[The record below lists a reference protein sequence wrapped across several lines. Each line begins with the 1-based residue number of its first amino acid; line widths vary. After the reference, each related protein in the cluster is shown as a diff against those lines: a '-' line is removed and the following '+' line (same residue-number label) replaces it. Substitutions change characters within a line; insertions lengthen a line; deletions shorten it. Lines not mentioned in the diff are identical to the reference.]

1 VANEPEQT
9 QRNQGNI
16 VRVIEVGV
24 RLAIVVGLAV
34 WCFEILRPFLST
46 IIWALIIAAALYPA
60 YASLRRKLGM
70 GPGATSLVFTAA
82 VLVALMIP
90 VIMLSGTLVESAREF
105 AAELEDGTLQVPPP
119 PEGVRSWPVLGGRI
133 YDSWQLANENL
144 EAALARFDD
153 QLRTVGRWFIS
164 AAARAGL
171 GILQFAVA
179 LVVAG
184 IFLAYSESGGDFARN
199 LGRRLAGP
207 RGEGIA
213 DMASATVRSVAQG
226 VLGVACIQA
235 ILAGVGFMLVDL
247 PGAGL
252 WTLIVLILATVQ
264 LPAGI
269 VLIPS
274 VFYVASQAG
283 MVPTIVYGLWMVF
296 VSLSDNVLKPLLLG
310 RGGTAPAAVISLG
323 AIGGL
328 ILQGIVGLFVG
339 AVVLTLS
346 YKLFMMWY
354 RLDQPEELSPDIRNA
369 VEARPDE

>member
-264 LPAGI
+264 LPAGTDWTNRKNS
-269 VLIPS
+269 L
-274 VFYVASQAG
+274 
-283 MVPTIVYGLWMVF
+283 PTSAMR
-296 VSLSDNVLKPLLLG
+296 SRPG
-310 RGGTAPAAVISLG
+310 RTSEPAAHRAPCRYTNPHFSPVRSAIRAWLRYGSVNRDLG
-323 AIGGL
+323 TITLCKQRRLARSGGPEVRPL
-328 ILQGIVGLFVG
+328 HKRIL
-339 AVVLTLS
+339 T
-346 YKLFMMWY
+346 
-354 RLDQPEELSPDIRNA
+354 RQPA
-369 VEARPDE
+369 